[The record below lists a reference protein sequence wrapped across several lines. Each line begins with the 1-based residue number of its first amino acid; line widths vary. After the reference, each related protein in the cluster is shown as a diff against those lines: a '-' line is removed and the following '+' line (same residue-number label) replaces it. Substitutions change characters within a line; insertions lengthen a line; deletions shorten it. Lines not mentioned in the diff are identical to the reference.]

1 MTDGW
6 KIMRSTNCIH
16 EYWAFYRMYKRNDL
30 EVIRVISERLN
41 LNNLLNVSFTDIFS
55 DLENELVDRIELNNK
70 VKSLK
75 KRNKFYLYVMLILPV
90 IIILGYYINNDMT
103 YVDAIIS
110 TMLYIVY
117 YLVLHFIKVGDN
129 NEW

>member
-1 MTDGW
+1 
-6 KIMRSTNCIH
+6 
-16 EYWAFYRMYKRNDL
+16 MYKRNDL

-70 VKSLK
+70 VESLK

-129 NEW
+129 NE

>member
-1 MTDGW
+1 
-6 KIMRSTNCIH
+6 
-16 EYWAFYRMYKRNDL
+16 
-30 EVIRVISERLN
+30 
-41 LNNLLNVSFTDIFS
+41 
-55 DLENELVDRIELNNK
+55 
-70 VKSLK
+70 
-75 KRNKFYLYVMLILPV
+75 MLILPV